1 MAVVIKNPPVWH
13 RALPLVQ
20 GFDGPLLLVIS
31 FLGALGLLIMYSAAF
46 EMPGRFETHVRNL
59 LIAAGVLFVV
69 AQIPPQ
75 RWLALAAPLY
85 LLGVA
90 LLLAVELVGIE
101 RNGSQRWLDL
111 WLIVMQPSELMKL
124 AMPLMLAWWF
134 HKREGRLQGQD
145 FVVAAV
151 IVVVPTALILNQPDL
166 GTSLLIASSGLFV
179 IYFAG
184 LSWKLIVPPALLGLG
199 GIVAL
204 LVMEPIWCQPGVDW
218 VLLQDYQKVRVC
230 TLLNPTADPL
240 GSGFHIIQSM
250 IAIGSGGLWGQGL
263 LQGTQTQL
271 DFVLERTTDFIFAA
285 YAEEFGFLGVLL
297 LLGGYLYL
305 VWRGLKIA
313 VEAPTL
319 FARLLAGALTLVH
332 FVYAFVNIG
341 MVSGILPVV
350 GLPLPFLSFGG
361 TAMVTLGASLG
372 ILLAIARSKRLN
384 QS

>member
-1 MAVVIKNPPVWH
+1 MAVVIQNPPLWR

-20 GFDGPLLLVIS
+20 GFDGPLLLAIA
-31 FLGALGLLIMYSAAF
+31 LLTALGLLTMYSAAF
-46 EMPGRFETHVRNL
+46 EMPGRFETHARNL
-59 LIAAGVLFVV
+59 LIAAGVLFVA
-69 AQIPPQ
+69 AQISPQ
-75 RWLALAAPLY
+75 RWLTLAAPMY

-90 LLLAVELVGIE
+90 LLLAVDLVGIE

-111 WLIVMQPSELMKL
+111 GLLVIQPSEIMKL

-134 HKREGRLQGQD
+134 QKREGQLQGLD
-145 FVVAAV
+145 FLVAAV
-151 IVVVPTALILNQPDL
+151 IVAVPTALILSQPDL

-184 LSWKLIVPPALLGLG
+184 LSWKLIVPPVLLGLAG
-199 GIVAL
+199 MVAL
-204 LVMEPIWCQPGVDW
+204 VWMEPHWCQTGVDW
-218 VLLQDYQKVRVC
+218 VLLHDYQKVRVC

-250 IAIGSGGLWGQGL
+250 IAIGSGGLLGQGL

-297 LLGGYLYL
+297 LLGAYFYL

-313 VEAPTL
+313 IEAPSL
-319 FARLLAGALTLVH
+319 FTRLLAGALTLVH

-372 ILLAIARSKRLN
+372 ILLAIARSKRLQ

>member
-1 MAVVIKNPPVWH
+1 MAVVIKPPPIWH

-20 GFDGPLLLVIS
+20 GFDGPLLLAIA
-31 FLGALGLLIMYSAAF
+31 FLTGIGLLAMYSAAF
-46 EMPGRFETHVRNL
+46 EMPGRFDLHVRNL
-59 LIAAGVLFVV
+59 LVATGVLFVA
-69 AQIPPQ
+69 AQISPQ
-75 RWLALAAPLY
+75 RWLALAAPMY

-90 LLLAVELVGIE
+90 LLLAVDLVGIE

-111 WLIVMQPSELMKL
+111 GLLVIQPSEIMKL

-134 HKREGRLQGQD
+134 HKREGQLQGQD
-145 FVVAAV
+145 FLVAAV
-151 IVVVPTALILNQPDL
+151 IVAVPTALILSQPDL

-184 LSWKLIVPPALLGLG
+184 LSWKLIVPPVLLGLAG
-199 GIVAL
+199 MVAL
-204 LVMEPIWCQPGVDW
+204 VWMEPHWCQPGVDW
-218 VLLQDYQKVRVC
+218 VLLHDYQKVRVC

-297 LLGGYLYL
+297 LLGGYLFL

-313 VEAPTL
+313 VEAPNL
-319 FARLLAGALTLVH
+319 FTRLLAGALTLVH

-372 ILLAIARSKRLN
+372 ILLAIARSKRLRH
-384 QS
+384 S

>member
-1 MAVVIKNPPVWH
+1 MAVVIQNPPLWR

-20 GFDGPLLLVIS
+20 GFDGPLLLAIA
-31 FLGALGLLIMYSAAF
+31 LLTALGLLTMYSAAF
-46 EMPGRFETHVRNL
+46 EMPGRFETHARNL
-59 LIAAGVLFVV
+59 LIAAGVLFVA
-69 AQIPPQ
+69 AQISPQ
-75 RWLALAAPLY
+75 RWLTLAAPMY

-90 LLLAVELVGIE
+90 LLLAVDLVGIE

-111 WLIVMQPSELMKL
+111 GLLVIQPSEIMKL

-134 HKREGRLQGQD
+134 QKREGQLQGLD
-145 FVVAAV
+145 FLVAAV
-151 IVVVPTALILNQPDL
+151 IVAVPTALILSQPDL

-184 LSWKLIVPPALLGLG
+184 LSWKLIVPPALLGLA

-204 LVMEPIWCQPGVDW
+204 LLMEPQWCQPGVDW

-250 IAIGSGGLWGQGL
+250 IAIGSGGLLGQGL

-297 LLGGYLYL
+297 LLGAYFYL

-313 VEAPTL
+313 IEAPSL
-319 FARLLAGALTLVH
+319 FTRLLAGALTLVH

-372 ILLAIARSKRLN
+372 ILLAIARSKRLQ

>member
-1 MAVVIKNPPVWH
+1 MAVVIQNPPMWR

-20 GFDGPLLLVIS
+20 GFDGPLLLAIALLS
-31 FLGALGLLIMYSAAF
+31 ALGLLAMYSAAF
-46 EMPGRFETHVRNL
+46 EMPGRFETHARNL

-85 LLGVA
+85 LLGLA

-101 RNGSQRWLDL
+101 RNGAQRWLDL
-111 WLIVMQPSELMKL
+111 GLIVMQPSELMKL
-124 AMPLMLAWWF
+124 AMPMMLAWWF
-134 HKREGRLQGQD
+134 HKREGRLQGKD

-151 IVVVPTALILNQPDL
+151 IVAVPTALILNQPDL

-204 LVMEPIWCQPGVDW
+204 LVMEPQWCQPGVDW
-218 VLLQDYQKVRVC
+218 MLLRDYQKVRVC

-297 LLGGYLYL
+297 LLGAYFYL

-319 FARLLAGALTLVH
+319 FTRLLAGALTLVH

-361 TAMVTLGASLG
+361 TALLTLGASLG
-372 ILLAIARSKRLN
+372 ILLAIARARRLN

>member
-1 MAVVIKNPPVWH
+1 MAVVIHQPPLW
-13 RALPLVQ
+13 RRLLPLVQ
-20 GFDGPLLLVIS
+20 GFDAPLLLAV
-31 FLGALGLLIMYSAAF
+31 LGLTVLGLLAMYSAAF

-59 LIAAGVLFVV
+59 LIAAAVLFVV

-90 LLLAVELVGIE
+90 LLLAVELVGVE
-101 RNGSQRWLDL
+101 RNGAQRWLDL
-111 WLIVMQPSELMKL
+111 GPIVMQPSELMKL

-134 HKREGRLQGQD
+134 HKREGQLRAPD
-145 FVVAAV
+145 FLVAAL
-151 IVVVPTALILNQPDL
+151 IVAVPSALILNQPDL
-166 GTSLLIASSGLFV
+166 GTSLLIAASGLFV

-184 LSWKLIVPPALLGLG
+184 LSWKLIIPPVLLGLA

-204 LVMEPIWCQPGVDW
+204 VWMEPHWCQPGTAW
-218 VLLQDYQKVRVC
+218 VLLHDYQKVRVC

-240 GSGFHIIQSM
+240 GSGFHIIQSL

-297 LLGGYLYL
+297 LLGGYFYL

-319 FARLLAGALTLVH
+319 FARLLAAALTLVH
-332 FVYAFVNIG
+332 FVYIFVNIG

-361 TAMVTLGASLG
+361 SAMVTLGASLG
-372 ILLAIARSKRLN
+372 ILLAIARSRRLL

>member
-1 MAVVIKNPPVWH
+1 MAVVIQNPPMWR

-20 GFDGPLLLVIS
+20 GFDGPLLLAIALLS
-31 FLGALGLLIMYSAAF
+31 ALGLLAMYSAAF
-46 EMPGRFETHVRNL
+46 EMPGRFETHARNL

-85 LLGVA
+85 LLGLA

-101 RNGSQRWLDL
+101 RNGAQRWLDL
-111 WLIVMQPSELMKL
+111 GLIVMQPSELMKL
-124 AMPLMLAWWF
+124 AMPMMLAWWF
-134 HKREGRLQGQD
+134 HKREGRLQGKD

-151 IVVVPTALILNQPDL
+151 IVAVPTALILNQPDL

-184 LSWKLIVPPALLGLG
+184 LSWKLIVPPVLLGLA
-199 GIVAL
+199 GIVTL
-204 LVMEPIWCQPGVDW
+204 VVMEPHWCQRGVDW

-297 LLGGYLYL
+297 LLGAYFYL
-305 VWRGLKIA
+305 VW
-313 VEAPTL
+313 
-319 FARLLAGALTLVH
+319 
-332 FVYAFVNIG
+332 
-341 MVSGILPVV
+341 
-350 GLPLPFLSFGG
+350 
-361 TAMVTLGASLG
+361 
-372 ILLAIARSKRLN
+372 
-384 QS
+384 

>member
-1 MAVVIKNPPVWH
+1 MAVVIQNPPLWR

-20 GFDGPLLLVIS
+20 GFDVPLLLVIALLS
-31 FLGALGLLIMYSAAF
+31 TLGLLAMYSAAF
-46 EMPGRFETHVRNL
+46 EMPGRFELHVRNL
-59 LIAAGVLFVV
+59 LIAAAVLFVV

-75 RWLALAAPLY
+75 RWLTLAVPLY
-85 LLGVA
+85 VIGLL
-90 LLLAVELVGIE
+90 LLLAVEWVGIE

-111 WLIVMQPSELMKL
+111 GFIVMQPSEIMKL

-134 HKREGRLQGQD
+134 HKREGRLQAPD
-145 FVVAAV
+145 FLVAAV
-151 IVVVPTALILNQPDL
+151 IVVVPTAFILSQPDL

-184 LSWKLIVPPALLGLG
+184 LSWKLIVPPALLGLA
-199 GIVAL
+199 GIVT
-204 LVMEPIWCQPGVDW
+204 LVLMEPHWCQRGVDW
-218 VLLQDYQKVRVC
+218 VLLHDYQKVRVC

-297 LLGGYLYL
+297 LLGAYFFL

-313 VEAPTL
+313 LEAPTL
-319 FARLLAGALTLVH
+319 FTRLLAGALTLVH

-350 GLPLPFLSFGG
+350 GLPLPFMSFGG
-361 TAMVTLGASLG
+361 TALLTLGASLG
-372 ILLAIARSKRLN
+372 ILLAIGRSKRLL

>member
-1 MAVVIKNPPVWH
+1 MAVVIKPPPIWH

-20 GFDGPLLLVIS
+20 GFDGPLLLAIA
-31 FLGALGLLIMYSAAF
+31 FLTGIGLLAMYSAAF

-69 AQIPPQ
+69 AQVPPQ
-75 RWLALAAPLY
+75 RWLTLAAPLY

-90 LLLAVELVGIE
+90 LLLAVELAGIE

-111 WLIVMQPSELMKL
+111 GLIVMQPSELMKL

-134 HKREGRLQGQD
+134 HKREGRLQGKD
-145 FVVAAV
+145 FVVAGV
-151 IVVVPTALILNQPDL
+151 IVAVPTALILNQPDL

-184 LSWKLIVPPALLGLG
+184 LSWKLIVPPALLGLA

-204 LVMEPIWCQPGVDW
+204 LVMEPHWCQPGVDW

-350 GLPLPFLSFGG
+350 GLPLPFLSYGG
-361 TAMVTLGASLG
+361 TALLTLGASLG
-372 ILLAIARSKRLN
+372 ILLAIARSRRLN

>member
-1 MAVVIKNPPVWH
+1 MAVVIQNPPLWR

-20 GFDGPLLLVIS
+20 GFDGPLLLAIALLS
-31 FLGALGLLIMYSAAF
+31 TLGLLAMYSAAF
-46 EMPGRFETHVRNL
+46 EMPGRFELHVRNL
-59 LIAAGVLFVV
+59 LIAAAALFVV

-85 LLGVA
+85 VGGLL

-101 RNGSQRWLDL
+101 RNGAQRWLDL
-111 WLIVMQPSELMKL
+111 GFIVMQPSEIMKL

-134 HKREGRLQGQD
+134 HKREGQLQWPD
-145 FVVAAV
+145 FVVAGV
-151 IVVVPTALILNQPDL
+151 IVAVPTALIMNQPDL

-184 LSWKLIVPPALLGLG
+184 LSWKLILPPVLLGLV
-199 GIVAL
+199 GIVT
-204 LVMEPIWCQPGVDW
+204 LVLMEPHWCQRGVDW
-218 VLLQDYQKVRVC
+218 VLLHDYQKVRVC
-230 TLLNPTADPL
+230 TLLNPSADPL

-297 LLGGYLYL
+297 LLGAYFYL

-313 VEAPTL
+313 IEAPTL
-319 FARLLAGALTLVH
+319 FTRLLAGALTLVH

-350 GLPLPFLSFGG
+350 GLPLPFMSFGG
-361 TAMVTLGASLG
+361 TAMLTLGASLG
-372 ILLAIARSKRLN
+372 ILLAIGRSRRRL

>member
-1 MAVVIKNPPVWH
+1 MAVVIQTPPLWR

-20 GFDGPLLLVIS
+20 GFDGPLLLAIA
-31 FLGALGLLIMYSAAF
+31 FLSALGLLTMYSAAF
-46 EMPGRFETHVRNL
+46 EMPGRFDLHVRNL

-134 HKREGRLQGQD
+134 HKREGQLSGRD

-151 IVVVPTALILNQPDL
+151 IVAVPTALILNQPDL

-184 LSWKLIVPPALLGLG
+184 LSWKLIVPPALLGLA

-204 LVMEPIWCQPGVDW
+204 VWMEPHWCQPGVDW
-218 VLLQDYQKVRVC
+218 VLLHDYQKVRVC

-297 LLGGYLYL
+297 LLGGYFYL

-319 FARLLAGALTLVH
+319 FTRLLAGALTLVH

-372 ILLAIARSKRLN
+372 ILLAIGRSKRLN